1 MHRPQLYFALLSFYI
16 NVINGPNMD
25 CEYDLRY
32 KTGNGKRNEF
42 EFLFHATS
50 PEQATSTAREI
61 IKHHQAEAI
70 SLI

>member
-1 MHRPQLYFALLSFYI
+1 
-16 NVINGPNMD
+16 MD